1 MTLLRS
7 RSVNNINDEEPEVL
21 FSGYVKKM
29 SRNFRIWQQR
39 VLTLNSH
46 GDIYITKISGK
57 DPITFS
63 SFSPQD
69 KLRKQKTPINI
80 SQPELVARQGHISD
94 GKWPTKLDL
103 RQSLVLECATTK
115 FLFFPSIR
123 AAEALRTQLQILQWR
138 TDAQLELEASS
149 LVVKRRDAIKKRE
162 NTILKRNDI
171 PVKQN
176 SVQAVLDMKELGKFA
191 ENVKS
196 QLIEKSVAI
205 KCQEEGDNPISC
217 ELSLDFEV
225 RENLVSCKVSHS
237 LEDLTQIDKLPSK
250 ASSLLRLLKNSDCDF
265 KPKPKPILKSSKQEY
280 FCRQQKSKKKVQFDS
295 GQTFRI
301 STSAN
306 PRAVQLNWQ
315 NVILPNFY
323 QHVRKHSFDV
333 IYIN

>member
-1 MTLLRS
+1 MTMLRS
-7 RSVNNINDEEPEVL
+7 RSVDNIYDEEPEIL

-39 VLTLNSH
+39 VLTLDSH

-69 KLRKQKTPINI
+69 KRRKQKPPINT
-80 SQPELVARQGHISD
+80 SEPGLVIRQGHIND
-94 GKWPTKLDL
+94 GKWPGKLDL
-103 RQSLVLECATTK
+103 RQSLVLNCATTK
-115 FLFFPSIR
+115 FLFFPSFR

-138 TDAQLELEASS
+138 TDSQLELEANK
-149 LVVKRRDAIKKRE
+149 LVVRRRDAIKKRE
-162 NTILKRNDI
+162 NTIKKRNDI
-171 PVKQN
+171 PVKSN
-176 SVQAVLDMKELGKFA
+176 TVQGVLDMKELTKFT

-196 QLIEKSVAI
+196 QLIEKSEAI
-205 KCQEEGDNPISC
+205 KIQEEGDNSISC

-237 LEDLTQIDKLPSK
+237 LEDLTHIDKLPSK
-250 ASSLLRLLKNSDCDF
+250 ASSLLRMLKNSDCDF
-265 KPKPKPILKSSKQEY
+265 KPKPILKSAKQDY
-280 FCRQQKSKKKVQFDS
+280 FCRESKSKKKVKFDS
-295 GQTFRI
+295 SHAFRI

-306 PRAVQLNWQ
+306 PRSVQLNWQ

-323 QHVRKHSFDV
+323 QHVKKHSFDAV
-333 IYIN
+333 YVY